1 MSRKH
6 RVHLQRQHEKP
17 QALLLGLLVSCAIL
31 MLAIGLLT
39 MPMG

>member
-6 RVHLQRQHEKP
+6 RLHLQRQHEKP
-17 QALLLGLLVSCAIL
+17 QAVLLGLLVSCAFL
-31 MLAIGLLT
+31 MLAALLLT